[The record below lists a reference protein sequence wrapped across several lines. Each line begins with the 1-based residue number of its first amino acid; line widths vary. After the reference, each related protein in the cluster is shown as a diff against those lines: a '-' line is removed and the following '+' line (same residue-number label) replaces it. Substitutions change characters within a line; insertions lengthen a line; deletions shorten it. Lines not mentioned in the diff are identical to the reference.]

1 MGQEVLLLVHPNAKI
16 LFVCLLLV
24 ITIATVSARP
34 QFFPAESVESTED
47 DEIEGRHF
55 FHRRPYNHR
64 RPFTGHRPFVGPFSS
79 FSGGGLPNSGPFSP
93 GVGNFGPSG
102 QFFGPNIGGG
112 AATALGFANTGNG
125 GGSAIGF
132 GSAGNGGGQ
141 ATGVGIAQA
150 PLGGFG
156 MGVGLAVAT
165 PFGNIAQ
172 GQGFSLG

>member
-1 MGQEVLLLVHPNAKI
+1 MGQEVLLLVHPIAKF
-16 LFVCLLLV
+16 LFAGLLLAF
-24 ITIATVSARP
+24 TIARVSARP
-34 QFFPAESVESTED
+34 QFFPAESAESTAE

-55 FHRRPYNHR
+55 FHRHPYNHR

-79 FSGGGLPNSGPFSP
+79 FSGEGIHNSGPFSP
-93 GVGNFGPSG
+93 GPGNLGPNG
-102 QFFGPNIGGG
+102 QFFGPNIGGS

-132 GSAGNGGGQ
+132 GSAGNGAGQ

-172 GQGFSLG
+172 GQAFSLG

>member
-1 MGQEVLLLVHPNAKI
+1 MGQEVLLLVHPNAK
-16 LFVCLLLV
+16 FMVAYLLLAFT
-24 ITIATVSARP
+24 ITAVSARP
-34 QFFPAESVESTED
+34 QFFPAESVESTGE

-55 FHRRPYNHR
+55 FHRQPYNHR

-79 FSGGGLPNSGPFSP
+79 FSGGGLHNSGLFSP
-93 GVGNFGPSG
+93 SAGNFEPSG

-112 AATALGFANTGNG
+112 SATALGFANTGNG

-141 ATGVGIAQA
+141 ATGIGIAQA

-165 PFGNIAQ
+165 PFGNTAQ
-172 GQGFSLG
+172 GQAFSLG